1 MVSLL
6 VFELDIWLQFGKGC
20 KKRKIKEKTI
30 LLQKK
35 TYNGLPK
42 LRGDVLRGRIYCLS
56 FYKSPTTQNYFPS
69 IFSFMNLPLSETL
82 FG

>member
-6 VFELDIWLQFGKGC
+6 VFELDIWLQFGKGS

-35 TYNGLPK
+35 TM
-42 LRGDVLRGRIYCLS
+42 V
-56 FYKSPTTQNYFPS
+56 FQN
-69 IFSFMNLPLSETL
+69 
-82 FG
+82 